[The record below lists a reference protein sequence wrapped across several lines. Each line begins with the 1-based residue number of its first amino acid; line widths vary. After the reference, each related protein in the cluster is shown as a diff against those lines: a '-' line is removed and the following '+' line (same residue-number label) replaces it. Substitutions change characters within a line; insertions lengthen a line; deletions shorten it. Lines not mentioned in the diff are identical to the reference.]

1 MKPYFETKDTSKDLE
16 TLNEKIIDTIKT
28 IQILDK
34 QIETIQSD
42 HKDYNT
48 RMLANYS
55 ALKSIVATTLASLT
69 GKEIEEEKPKSK
81 RKSKSQ
87 KKQDAEEV
95 PSE

>member
-1 MKPYFETKDTSKDLE
+1 
-16 TLNEKIIDTIKT
+16 
-28 IQILDK
+28 
-34 QIETIQSD
+34 
-42 HKDYNT
+42 
-48 RMLANYS
+48 MLANYS